1 MDGVLGTAG
10 RAVLSVRGIKVEII
24 DRGSGRPIVFLH
36 ADEGAEA
43 NGDLLSRLGSMGRV
57 IAPSHPGFGRSDLP
71 PEFKSVDDL
80 AYFYLTLFDDMKLDD
95 AVLVGASFGGWI
107 AAEIAIRTCKHISH
121 LVLCGAFGIRVAR
134 DETAVDI
141 QDVFT
146 LPQDEID
153 RRLYAQ
159 PELWRARLNAAS
171 DEDFHLATRNREAL
185 CLYGW
190 SPYMHNPVLRRWLSR
205 IAVPTLVLWGERD
218 GIVSPDYG
226 RAFAGAIPGARFHLI
241 ENAAHRCYLE
251 RPDRVARE
259 IADFAG
265 LRADMP
271 EPVRM

>member
-1 MDGVLGTAG
+1 MDGILRVAG
-10 RAVLSVRGIKVEII
+10 RAALSVRGIEIEII
-24 DRGSGRPIVFLH
+24 DRGRGRPVVFLH
-36 ADEGAEA
+36 GDEGAEA
-43 NGDLLSRLGSMGRV
+43 NDDLLGRLAGMGRA

-71 PEFKSVDDL
+71 PDFKSVDDL
-80 AYFYLTLFDDMKLDD
+80 AYFYLTLFDAMKLDG
-95 AVLVGASFGGWI
+95 AVLIGASFGGWI

-121 LVLCGAFGIRVAR
+121 LVLCGAVGIRVAK

-153 RRLYAQ
+153 RRLYMR
-159 PELWRARLNAAS
+159 PERWRARLSAGS
-171 DEDFHLATRNREAL
+171 SEDFHLATRNREAL

-218 GIVSPDYG
+218 GIVSPEYG
-226 RAFAGAIPGARFHLI
+226 RAYADAITGAKFHLI
-241 ENAAHRCYLE
+241 ENTAHRCYLE
-251 RPDRVARE
+251 RPDRIARE